1 MWSNPQFP
9 VDLVTFTK
17 EIINEKLHF
26 FVQWFNGVFLGI
38 WKIFQ
43 VSCFMKDKWIAATS
57 GILISKY
64 IHRKMFASL
73 QIFLTNHCVKSIQ
86 FRSFQQNTE
95 FFLVRIFLY
104 SVRIQEN
111 TDQKKLRIWTI
122 FTQWISLFFL
132 FEKNF
137 RVVNSLRLTFTKFWS
152 IRPLRCQL
160 HTIMKVIIYFL
171 YIVIFLFHIIFPWF
185 IYILTCN
192 LLVFPLVCLFVGYKC
207 SEYSY
212 NLHLYPEKDTVTI
225 AFLWILNNFSEQLLN
240 WLIFQ
245 LFWLFGKINRQD
257 MRYVSFMYLLC
268 KYLVTRENQFMRLF
282 LSLFFFSQNQIN
294 RKKIDT

>member
-1 MWSNPQFP
+1 MNSSYLWN
-9 VDLVTFTK
+9 TY
-17 EIINEKLHF
+17 
-26 FVQWFNGVFLGI
+26 
-38 WKIFQ
+38 FQ
-43 VSCFMKDKWIAATS
+43 VHSQKNVCLSSNIFDQS
-57 GILISKY
+57 LREKY
-64 IHRKMFASL
+64 S
-73 QIFLTNHCVKSIQ
+73 
-86 FRSFQQNTE
+86 NTE

-137 RVVNSLRLTFTKFWS
+137 RVINSLLLTFTKFWS

-171 YIVIFLFHIIFPWF
+171 YIVIFLFDIIFPWF

-245 LFWLFGKINRQD
+245 LFRLFGKINRQD
-257 MRYVSFMYLLC
+257 VRYVSFMYLLC
-268 KYLVTRENQFMRLF
+268 NTWSREKINSCDCFRVC
-282 LSLFFFSQNQIN
+282 FFSQNQIN
-294 RKKIDT
+294 REKIDT